1 MTSLADGSFD
11 GFPLPP
17 GPRRT
22 ANPYCLAD
30 ERTMPKGFPNFRTQS
45 RRAIQGDG
53 RAVDTAWTRTR
64 VLNTGG
70 RSLREG
76 GPSTE
81 TTSRPA

>member
-22 ANPYCLAD
+22 ANPYRLAD

-45 RRAIQGDG
+45 RRAIRGE
-53 RAVDTAWTRTR
+53 TA
-64 VLNTGG
+64 
-70 RSLREG
+70 E
-76 GPSTE
+76 P
-81 TTSRPA
+81 